1 MNLPNK
7 LTLLRILLIPFFMMV
22 LLYPSDWGQLT
33 LLESTIL
40 YHYLLGA
47 VIFAVASFTD
57 WIDGYLARKQNL
69 VTNFGAFADPV
80 ADKMLTMTAF
90 IVLVE
95 LNLAPAWVVS
105 LIVMRELAVTGLR
118 LIVVETGGKVLS
130 AAMPG
135 KIKTT
140 TQMLAILFL
149 LLDDF
154 PLAWTG
160 LPLGTIVLYIA
171 LFFTVYSGVDYFW
184 NARHIF
190 KDSM

>member
-7 LTLLRILLIPFFMMV
+7 LTLLRILLIPFFMVV

>member
-7 LTLLRILLIPFFMMV
+7 LTLLRVLLIPFFMVV
-22 LLYPSDWGQLT
+22 LLYPSNWGQIT
-33 LLESTIL
+33 LLGSTIP

-47 VIFAVASFTD
+47 IIFAVASFTD
-57 WIDGYLARKQNL
+57 WLDGYIARKQGL

-118 LIVVETGGKVLS
+118 LIVVETGGKVIS

-149 LLDDF
+149 LIDDF
-154 PLAWTG
+154 PLAWTTW
-160 LPLGTIVLYIA
+160 PVGTIVLYIA
-171 LFFTVYSGVDYFW
+171 LFFTIYSGMDYFW

-190 KDSM
+190 KGSM

>member
-7 LTLLRILLIPFFMMV
+7 LTLLRILLIPFFMVV

-33 LLESTIL
+33 LLESTIP

>member
-7 LTLLRILLIPFFMMV
+7 LTLLRILLIPFFMVV

-47 VIFAVASFTD
+47 VIFAMASFTD

>member
-7 LTLLRILLIPFFMMV
+7 LTLLRILLIPFFMVV
-22 LLYPSDWGQLT
+22 LLYPFNWGQVT
-33 LLESTIL
+33 LLGSVIPS
-40 YHYLLGA
+40 HYLLGA
-47 VIFAVASFTD
+47 LIFAVASFTD
-57 WIDGYLARKQNL
+57 WLDGYIARKQGL

-90 IVLVE
+90 IVLVG

-118 LIVVETGGKVLS
+118 LIVVETGGKVMS
-130 AAMPG
+130 AALPG
-135 KIKTT
+135 KIKTSA
-140 TQMLAILFL
+140 QMLSILFL

-160 LPLGTIVLYIA
+160 LPIGTITLYIA
-171 LFFTVYSGVDYFW
+171 LFFTLYSGIDYFW

-190 KDSM
+190 KHSM

>member
-7 LTLLRILLIPFFMMV
+7 LTLLRVLLIPFFMVV
-22 LLYPSDWGQLT
+22 LLYPSNWGQVT
-33 LLESTIL
+33 LLGSAIP
-40 YHYLLGA
+40 YHYLSGA

-57 WIDGYLARKQNL
+57 WLDGYIARKQGV

-118 LIVVETGGKVLS
+118 LIVVETGGKVIS

-149 LLDDF
+149 LLNDF
-154 PLAWTG
+154 PLAWTA
-160 LPLGTIVLYIA
+160 LPIGTIILYIA
-171 LFFTVYSGVDYFW
+171 LFFTIYSGIDYFW

>member
-7 LTLLRILLIPFFMMV
+7 LTLLRILLIPFFMVV

-171 LFFTVYSGVDYFW
+171 LLFTVYSGVDYFW

>member
-7 LTLLRILLIPFFMMV
+7 LTLLRILLIPFFMVV

-160 LPLGTIVLYIA
+160 LPLGMIVLYIA

>member
-7 LTLLRILLIPFFMMV
+7 LTLLRILLIPFFMAV
-22 LLYPSDWGQLT
+22 LLYPFEWGQLT
-33 LLESTIL
+33 LLESNIP

-47 VIFAVASFTD
+47 AIFAMASFTD
-57 WIDGYLARKQNL
+57 WLDGYLARKQNL

-95 LNLAPAWVVS
+95 LDLAPAWVVS

-118 LIVVETGGKVLS
+118 LIVVETGGEVLS

-160 LPLGTIVLYIA
+160 LPVGKIVLYTA
-171 LFFTVYSGVDYFW
+171 LFFTVYSGADYFW

>member
-7 LTLLRILLIPFFMMV
+7 LTLLRVLLIPFFMVV
-22 LLYPSDWGQLT
+22 LLYPSNWGQIT
-33 LLESTIL
+33 LLGSTIP

-47 VIFAVASFTD
+47 IIFAVASFTD
-57 WIDGYLARKQNL
+57 WLDGYIARKQGL

-118 LIVVETGGKVLS
+118 LIVVETGGKVIS

-149 LLDDF
+149 LIDDF
-154 PLAWTG
+154 PLAWTTW
-160 LPLGTIVLYIA
+160 PVGTIVLYIA
-171 LFFTVYSGVDYFW
+171 LFFTIYSGMDYFW